1 MSLSRRDL
9 LLATAGV
16 LLTRGARADDA
27 GTLIQ
32 HDPTNDIDALLA
44 EVARAR
50 SGLHSLTGPFTQER
64 TIGLLSS
71 KIRSTGTLTLVRP
84 DRLRWELA
92 SPDDVV
98 YWIGPEGVAYKSA
111 HGQGRLPTT
120 SGRIAAALDDIRV
133 LLGGDLSQLRA
144 RYDLRLVSRESSR
157 EPGSPVF
164 EATPRPGSGTKVDK
178 LTFALAPDLVS
189 PRSATMIEGPRDKTE
204 IVFGTLARDT
214 KIDPARMRP
223 PF

>member
-1 MSLSRRDL
+1 MRPTRRDL
-9 LLATAGV
+9 LLGTVATAGL
-16 LLTRGARADDA
+16 LLTRGARADA
-27 GTLIQ
+27 
-32 HDPTNDIDALLA
+32 DPMAADMEALLKEIA
-44 EVARAR
+44 QARG
-50 SGLHSLTGPFTQER
+50 GLRTLVGPFTQER
-64 TIGLLSS
+64 TIGLLSA

-92 SPDDVV
+92 PPDDVV
-98 YWIGPEGVAYKSA
+98 YWIGPEGVAYRSA

-133 LLGGDLSQLRA
+133 LLGGDLSKLRA
-144 RYDLRLVSRESSR
+144 RYDLRLVSREGSR

-164 EATPRPGSGTKVDK
+164 EATPRAGSGTKVDR

-189 PRSATMIEGPRDKTE
+189 PRRAIMIEGPKDKTE
-204 IVFGTLARDT
+204 IEFGALARDVVVE
-214 KIDPARMRP
+214 PARMRP